1 MLVIRLRRTGRINQ
15 AAYDI
20 VVAEKANAVKGKF
33 LEKVGSY
40 NPSVNPKKFAYD
52 LDRIKHWIGSGA
64 RPSDTLASLLKSK
77 GVEGMGKFIEKRN
90 KKRKNKKAAAEE
102 PAPVSAPANDAVA
115 PAVAPAN
122 DAATPATEEA
132 PKA

>member
-15 AAYDI
+15 AAYDV

-33 LEKVGSY
+33 LEKVGAY
-40 NPSVNPKKFAYD
+40 NPSVSPKKFAYD
-52 LDRIKHWIGSGA
+52 LDRIKHWISSGA
-64 RPSDTLASLLKSK
+64 QPSDTLASLLKAK
-77 GVEGMGKFIEKRN
+77 GVEGMEKFMEKRN

-102 PAPVSAPANDAVA
+102 PAPAAVPANDAVT
-115 PAVAPAN
+115 PVA
-122 DAATPATEEA
+122 EEA